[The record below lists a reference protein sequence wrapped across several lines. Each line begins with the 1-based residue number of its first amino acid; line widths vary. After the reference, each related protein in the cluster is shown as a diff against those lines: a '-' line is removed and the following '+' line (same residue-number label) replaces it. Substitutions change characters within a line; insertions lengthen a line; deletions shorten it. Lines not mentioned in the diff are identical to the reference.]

1 MLFAFSSQQ
10 VVSYFPKLYDGGMDL
25 LYGNTDIATIIGGV
39 TAGLLENINN
49 ITADIG
55 ISNQF
60 ISTENWLPIF
70 NSD

>member
-10 VVSYFPKLYDGGMDL
+10 VVSFFPKLYDGGLDL

-60 ISTENWLPIF
+60 IST
-70 NSD
+70 

>member
-1 MLFAFSSQQ
+1 MLFAFSSHQ